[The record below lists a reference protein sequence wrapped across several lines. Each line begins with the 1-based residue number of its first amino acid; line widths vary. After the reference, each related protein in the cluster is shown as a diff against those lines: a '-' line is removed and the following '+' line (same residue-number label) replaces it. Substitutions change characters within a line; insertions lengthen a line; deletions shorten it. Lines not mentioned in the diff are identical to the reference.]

1 MRASVALAVGA
12 GLALRL
18 YLIHRF
24 PMNAAGDSEIYLEL
38 ARNWLDR
45 GVYGMSVNGQL
56 TPVDLRSPGY
66 PAFLAAVYATL
77 GRSRY
82 AVLLVQAVVDL
93 ATCGL
98 IAMLAAR
105 VAPAAMR
112 RRAAMAGLWLAAIC
126 PFIANYSTVFLSE
139 ILATFLTALALTVL
153 ASGFNEYDGAGGL
166 RDRFPDDYALRQ
178 PRILT
183 WLRSPW
189 FLGALVVGF
198 GTLVR
203 PEAPLLLVAA
213 GLVLLARWR
222 RRNDWLKLIRAAV
235 LMFIGMI
242 LPLIPWAARN
252 WRVLGDVQ
260 FLAPRYSQ
268 LPGELIPKGF
278 YSWTNTW
285 LWRFRDVYMVPWKLE
300 DEEIHV
306 EDMPAYA
313 FDSDEER
320 QRVSDVLDEYNDSLT
335 LSADENAAFAEIA
348 SERTA
353 RHPLRTYFTVPL
365 KRGLTL
371 WFTPRIELLPFS
383 GQLWPIRAAWAEDPV
398 DFTVTVTLAT
408 LVILLVGAAIY
419 GAWLSRGSPA
429 MPLLVAFCVVRTL
442 YLVHIDTPE
451 PRYVIEC
458 FPAVLAL
465 AAQVFVGRR
474 VGIGLK

>member
-66 PAFLAAVYATL
+66 PAFLAAVYATV

-105 VAPAAMR
+105 VAPVAMR
-112 RRAAMAGLWLAAIC
+112 RRAAMAGLWLAALC

-139 ILATFLTALALTVL
+139 VPATFLTALALAVL
-153 ASGFNEYDGAGGL
+153 ASGFNGVGDTGGAL
-166 RDRFPDDYALRQ
+166 RDQFPDDTPLRR
-178 PRILT
+178 PGIVS

-189 FLGALVVGF
+189 FLGGLVVGF

-203 PEAPLLLVAA
+203 PEAPLLLAAA
-213 GLVLLARWR
+213 GLVLLVRWR
-222 RRNDWLKLIRAAV
+222 RRNDCLKLIRAGV
-235 LMFIGMI
+235 LMFVGLI

-306 EDMPAYA
+306 EDMPANA
-313 FDSDEER
+313 FDSEEER
-320 QRVSDVLDEYNDSLT
+320 QRVSDLLDEYNNSLT

-348 SERTA
+348 RERTA

-365 KRGLTL
+365 KRALTL

-383 GQLWPIRAAWAEDPV
+383 GQLWPIRAAWVEDPV
-398 DFTVTVTLAT
+398 DFTVTVTFAA
-408 LVILLVGAAIY
+408 LVILLVGAAIC
-419 GAWLSRGSPA
+419 GAWLARGSPV
-429 MPLLVAFCVVRTL
+429 MPLLVAFCIVRTL

-465 AAQVFVGRR
+465 AAQVFVRR
-474 VGIGLK
+474 

>member
-1 MRASVALAVGA
+1 MRASVALAVSA

-82 AVLLVQAVVDL
+82 AVLFVQALVDL
-93 ATCGL
+93 ATCAL
-98 IAMLAAR
+98 VAMLAAR
-105 VAPAAMR
+105 VAPKAMR
-112 RRAAMAGLWLAAIC
+112 RRAAMAGLWLAALC
-126 PFIANYSTVFLSE
+126 PFVANYSTVFLSE
-139 ILATFLTALALTVL
+139 VLATFLTALALAVL
-153 ASGFNEYDGAGGL
+153 ASGFNEYDRAGGL

-183 WLRSPW
+183 WMRSPW
-189 FLGALVVGF
+189 ALGGLVVGF

-203 PEAPLLLVAA
+203 PEAPLLLAAA

-222 RRNDWLKLIRAAV
+222 HRKDWLKLIRAGV

-268 LPGELIPKGF
+268 LPGELVPKGF

-285 LWRFRDVYMVPWKLE
+285 MWRFRDVYMVPWKLE

-306 EDMPAYA
+306 EDIPNYA

-320 QRVSDVLDEYNDSLT
+320 QRISDVLDQYNNSLT
-335 LSADENAAFAEIA
+335 ISSDEDATFGEIA
-348 SERTA
+348 RERTG

-365 KRGLTL
+365 KRAFTL

-383 GQLWPIRAAWAEDPV
+383 GQLLPIRAAWAEDPI
-398 DFTVTVTLAT
+398 DLTVTVTFGLLA
-408 LVILLVGAAIY
+408 ILLVAAAVW
-419 GAWLSRGSPA
+419 GAWLARGSPV
-429 MPLLVAFCVVRTL
+429 MPLLVTFCIVRTL
-442 YLVHIDTPE
+442 FLVHIDTPE

-465 AAQVFVGRR
+465 AAQIFVRR
-474 VGIGLK
+474 SPGT